1 MNATQ
6 DFAKLLLSLSKQS
19 NIISLCGDASILLD
33 SLCGDDAALR
43 SRVRNVAYAIPFAI
57 ETSRIGCPIRE
68 RVITSAKRAA
78 SVRLIAAAVHN
89 CRTVSDVVDF
99 LNAQ

>member
-1 MNATQ
+1 MTTQ
-6 DFAKLLLSLSKQS
+6 QGFAKLLLSLSKQS
-19 NIISLCGDASILLD
+19 DIISLCGDASILLD
-33 SLCGDDAALR
+33 SLCGDDAAMR

-57 ETSRIGCPIRE
+57 ETSRIGCPTKE
-68 RVITSAKRAA
+68 RAITSAKRAEA
-78 SVRLIAAAVHN
+78 ARLIAAAVIG

>member
-6 DFAKLLLSLSKQS
+6 DLAKLLLSLSKQS

-33 SLCGDDAALR
+33 SLCGDDASLR

-57 ETSRIGCPIRE
+57 ETSRIGCPTKE
-68 RVITSAKRAA
+68 RAITSSKRAA
-78 SVRLIAAAVHN
+78 AARLIAAAVQN

>member
-1 MNATQ
+1 MTTQ
-6 DFAKLLLSLSKQS
+6 QGFAKLLLSLSKQS
-19 NIISLCGDASILLD
+19 DIISLCGDASILLD
-33 SLCGDDAALR
+33 SLCGDDAAMR

-57 ETSRIGCPIRE
+57 ETSRIGCPTKE
-68 RVITSAKRAA
+68 RTITSAKRAEA
-78 SVRLIAAAVHN
+78 ARLIAAAVIG